1 MRGGEGKRAAVGK
14 PGLFFFLFRDT
25 LPFTYAAEP
34 MCVLLRAAEK
44 AASTRRF
51 LITCIFWPSGR
62 KGPSRPHLLFTEWW
76 PVKQVISGHSF
87 FFGASVE

>member
-1 MRGGEGKRAAVGK
+1 MRGGEGKRACCGQAW
-14 PGLFFFLFRDT
+14 PFFFLFRDT

-76 PVKQVISGHSF
+76 PVKQVISGHGF